1 MDARTRE
8 PRHRD
13 IHRIK
18 LMNAPHQAT
27 PRADVIDQ
35 AVPLAPTQNTHTLR
49 HERTKVV
56 AATQGS
62 YNGLFDAAVEGISV
76 TERLLVA
83 LHACHL
89 SRARSL
95 AAHYRSRL
103 LDEEGADV
111 LLVDDVVAGR
121 IAALSDTRL
130 RAMLLFTTKLI
141 ERPLDGDRAAVQA
154 LVDAGLTTPAI
165 VALGQLIAFLSYQVR
180 VVAGLQALAAAE
192 VSK

>member
-1 MDARTRE
+1 MDAGACCPCNIDNHCIQT
-8 PRHRD
+8 
-13 IHRIK
+13 
-18 LMNAPHQAT
+18 MNATEQAA

-35 AVPLAPTQNTHTLR
+35 VVPLTPSQNTHALR
-49 HERTKVV
+49 HERVKVV

-62 YNGLFDAAVEGISV
+62 YNGLFDDGVEGITV

-89 SRARSL
+89 SGAKSL

-103 LDEEGADV
+103 LEEEGAEV
-111 LLVDDVVAGR
+111 LLVDDVIAGR
-121 IAALSDTRL
+121 IAALSDARL

-192 VSK
+192 VS

>member
-1 MDARTRE
+1 
-8 PRHRD
+8 
-13 IHRIK
+13 
-18 LMNAPHQAT
+18 MNAPTEAA
-27 PRADVIDQ
+27 PRVDVIDQ
-35 AVPLAPTQNTHTLR
+35 VVPLAPAQNTHALR
-49 HERTKVV
+49 HQRVKVV

-62 YNGLFDAAVEGISV
+62 YDGLFDAGVEGISV
-76 TERLLVA
+76 TERMLVA

-89 SRARSL
+89 SGAGSM
-95 AAHYRSRL
+95 AAHYRTRL

-121 IAALSDTRL
+121 IAAISDARL
-130 RAMLLFTTKLI
+130 RAMLVFTTKLI

-192 VSK
+192 VAQ